1 MTRYVTEAQL
11 SKAVD
16 RLEKSMMQFLSEADA
31 PKFKGQ
37 SKTGNQSK
45 TEKFAGEA
53 KLVEALRFH
62 YELGKAERFHE
73 SELANA
79 SYQKFGKANLRNL
92 MLTWGIQNKQPS
104 VKEFV
109 GNKMSK
115 NLRNTW
121 WNTKK

>member
-1 MTRYVTEAQL
+1 MTRL
-11 SKAVD
+11 SKADMESVED
-16 RLEKSMMQFLSEADA
+16 IVKRTMMSFLSEADA

-53 KLVEALRFH
+53 KLVEALRVH
-62 YELGKAERFHE
+62 YELGKAKRFHE